1 MMTKEIVVL
10 DLLKKLS
17 KDYLDLTWKIN
28 CVYVNGRDQA
38 VYEIIVYQLPN
49 QDTLGRITFNMT
61 TGAVINCYYQGMG
74 KVKEESIIDLLLD
87 VILLEQHNHE
97 AQVPVVV

>member
-17 KDYLDLTWKIN
+17 KDHLELTWKIN
-28 CVYVNGRDQA
+28 CVYVNGRGEA

-49 QDTLGRITFNMT
+49 QDTVGRITFNMT
-61 TGAVINCYYQGMG
+61 TGQVINCYYQGMG
-74 KVKEESIIDLLLD
+74 KVKETSIVDVLLD

-97 AQVPVVV
+97 APEPVAV